1 MKKKTDEEF
10 GVLLTREMNSMM
22 FNEKLTAEQRVSI
35 FCAILSGKDV
45 DDPLLSAFA
54 ESLKIGFIHVN
65 NARKTS
71 IYNRRERQRNYLRS
85 STDIDAHLRSSTTID
100 EHLRSSTT
108 IDAHRRSS
116 PTRGICYSN
125 NIPLTPKGGKGEP
138 PVVSPESI
146 LEGQSPREW
155 AERSAAEIATWYP
168 YVVNLGKL
176 TKALLGAEKKHSAR
190 AVEDGIARWRA
201 SGAWDEPRFVPRRIV
216 AWIQGGSFLDEP
228 PQKTSGARE
237 AVPSEGGCTAPSA
250 DATLRLLADEG
261 E

>member
-10 GVLLTREMNSMM
+10 GVLLTREINSMM

-35 FCAILSGKDV
+35 FCAIVSGKDV

-65 NARKTS
+65 NARKNS
-71 IYNRRERQRNYLRS
+71 IYNRRERQRNYLDS

-116 PTRGICYSN
+116 PTKVCYSSN

-237 AVPSEGGCTAPSA
+237 AVPSEGGGTVPSA